1 MENAKAR
8 HSPYGFE
15 IQQNGIM
22 EVRVDIVRFAGGLGN
37 QMFQYALVEA
47 LRNRGRDVR
56 ANLGFYKKHPESDP
70 YLLPNIFTNI
80 QLEYASDSEFEVINA
95 RWQEVKR
102 SGREKELCGD
112 HGERFFWVENVSKE
126 PCTYQPDIFLTKN
139 CTFVGYWQTEKYFKD
154 IRDSLLF
161 RFRFNEVD
169 LELEKFAQMIADDVY
184 VSVHVRRGDYLLNH
198 EIYMGICTKDY
209 YLRAIEYIRKI
220 EPNSK
225 LIFFSDDLEWV
236 KDNFDIPNAIY
247 CSKNLFEHYEDWY
260 DMYLMSKCR
269 HNIIAN
275 SSFSWWGAWLNQNKE
290 KIIVAPSK
298 WIRYAK
304 TPDIWCEG
312 WVSL

>member
-1 MENAKAR
+1 
-8 HSPYGFE
+8 
-15 IQQNGIM
+15 
-22 EVRVDIVRFAGGLGN
+22 
-37 QMFQYALVEA
+37 
-47 LRNRGRDVR
+47 
-56 ANLGFYKKHPESDP
+56 
-70 YLLPNIFTNI
+70 
-80 QLEYASDSEFEVINA
+80 
-95 RWQEVKR
+95 
-102 SGREKELCGD
+102 
-112 HGERFFWVENVSKE
+112 
-126 PCTYQPDIFLTKN
+126 
-139 CTFVGYWQTEKYFKD
+139 
-154 IRDSLLF
+154 
-161 RFRFNEVD
+161 
-169 LELEKFAQMIADDVY
+169 
-184 VSVHVRRGDYLLNH
+184 
-198 EIYMGICTKDY
+198 MGICTKDY